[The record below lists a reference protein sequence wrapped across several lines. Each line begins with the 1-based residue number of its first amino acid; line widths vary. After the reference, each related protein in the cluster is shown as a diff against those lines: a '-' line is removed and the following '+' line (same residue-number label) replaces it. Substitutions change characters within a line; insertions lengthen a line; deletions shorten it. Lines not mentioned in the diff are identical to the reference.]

1 MVEELEK
8 FRNTLSQKKALIVG
22 LDNVLYPKKDFVLQV
37 FYMFGQ
43 FIEFIEAKPVSK
55 AITEDLKALYLTT
68 GKLPSF
74 EQISEKYDLKDEY
87 KDKLDRLYYQ
97 VQLPLRLDLFSQI
110 EEILQ
115 ELKSENKGIYV
126 LMSGDP
132 FMQLNNWIEMNWN
145 GLDKHLKLYFADE
158 LKFKQLDPIEFIL
171 EDNQLQKTEVLWLE
185 DKEVA
190 SQIGGL
196 NQVDFFDS
204 NKLIS

>member
-55 AITEDLKALYLTT
+55 AITEDLKALYLTK

-132 FMQLNNWIEMNWN
+132 FMQLNKIKQMNWN

-185 DKEVA
+185 DKVVA